1 MKLYNAHSI
10 KSLQN
15 EIKTGNIKM
24 NVFKDFSFLTN
35 KITSGEITLR
45 GFFDTSLNK
54 KKEWKKSAIGKF
66 LIKDYKSDNRDFM
79 GNLLY
84 YEIYY
89 THNDIKYKGIIRLLN
104 EISDPEISDADK
116 DVLISDY
123 GDIKIDDRYFSIIKL
138 CFDNDKTAWETED
151 SFIFRNKNIT
161 DNDIQNYSSIIENI
175 TTDEEI
181 DDNYYFYNN
190 LQNHITN
197 IHIVSYKFY
206 KKFY

>member
-54 KKEWKKSAIGKF
+54 KEVEFIIYNTDINSEYLKEWKKSAIGKF
-66 LIKDYKSDNRDFM
+66 LIKDYKSDNMDFM

-181 DDNYYFYNN
+181 DDNYQDPLF
-190 LQNHITN
+190 
-197 IHIVSYKFY
+197 
-206 KKFY
+206 

>member
-45 GFFDTSLNK
+45 GFFDTSLNRK
-54 KKEWKKSAIGKF
+54 EVEFIIYNTDINSEYLKEWKKSAIGKF

-181 DDNYYFYNN
+181 DDNYQDPLF
-190 LQNHITN
+190 
-197 IHIVSYKFY
+197 
-206 KKFY
+206 

>member
-54 KKEWKKSAIGKF
+54 KEVEFIIYNTDINSEYLKEWKKSAIGKF

-181 DDNYYFYNN
+181 DDNYQDPLF
-190 LQNHITN
+190 
-197 IHIVSYKFY
+197 
-206 KKFY
+206 

>member
-45 GFFDTSLNK
+45 GFFDTSLNRK
-54 KKEWKKSAIGKF
+54 EVEFIIYNTDINSEYLKEWKKSAIGKF

-89 THNDIKYKGIIRLLN
+89 KKNF
-104 EISDPEISDADK
+104 
-116 DVLISDY
+116 
-123 GDIKIDDRYFSIIKL
+123 YF
-138 CFDNDKTAWETED
+138 
-151 SFIFRNKNIT
+151 
-161 DNDIQNYSSIIENI
+161 
-175 TTDEEI
+175 
-181 DDNYYFYNN
+181 
-190 LQNHITN
+190 H
-197 IHIVSYKFY
+197 
-206 KKFY
+206 

>member
-45 GFFDTSLNK
+45 GFFDTSLNRK
-54 KKEWKKSAIGKF
+54 EVEFIIYNTDINSEYLKEWKNSAIGKF

-116 DVLISDY
+116 KVLISEY

-181 DDNYYFYNN
+181 DDNYQDPLF
-190 LQNHITN
+190 
-197 IHIVSYKFY
+197 
-206 KKFY
+206 